1 MLSQSCVRPQAFG
14 RTILGLTLCLERHLG
29 QKVMLLRRVREAR
42 KAIRL
47 MPDLAPAHAA
57 LGAVLETQLD
67 LKGALAEYQE
77 SVRLDPRNEHYKK
90 MASDLQQVS
99 H

>member
-1 MLSQSCVRPQAFG
+1 
-14 RTILGLTLCLERHLG
+14 
-29 QKVMLLRRVREAR
+29 
-42 KAIRL
+42 